1 MNHLN
6 AEEIARIADGESQ
19 DDAHL
24 RECAICASAVLG
36 EMRLKRA
43 VREAMPRY
51 EVPESLRR
59 RVSGGGQALS
69 PGRTGAAPIVQWMGV
84 AAAAAIVILV
94 VLLYPRGH
102 SANELVDMHAT
113 LLASPNAVDVLS
125 TDKHTVKPWFEGRVP
140 FAVPVPDLQPP
151 FHLVGGRVVYWHQQ
165 PGAYLLIAKGAH
177 RISLF
182 IFRDELRAM
191 PTRDVTSEVW
201 RANGLTF
208 VAIAD
213 VPQQDLDALRRS
225 F

>member
-1 MNHLN
+1 MNHLS
-6 AEEIARIADGESQ
+6 AEDVARIADGESQ

-51 EVPESLRR
+51 EVPASLRR
-59 RVSGGGQALS
+59 RTGG
-69 PGRTGAAPIVQWMGV
+69 APILHWMPLAA
-84 AAAAAIVILV
+84 AAAAAIVV
-94 VLLYPRGH
+94 VLAVFYSRGN

-140 FAVPVPDLQPP
+140 FAVPVPELQPP
-151 FHLVGGRVVYWHQQ
+151 FRLVGGRVVYWHQQ

-182 IFRDELRAM
+182 IFRDELRAVK
-191 PTRDVTSEVW
+191 TRDVTSEVW